1 MPSLVPPGRYP
12 SAAVFGRGRP
22 GGPGA
27 PAAAARLTGAVL
39 PGVSDVGAAVAEGT
53 G

>member
-12 SAAVFGRGRP
+12 SAAVFVRRRP

-27 PAAAARLTGAVL
+27 PAAARLAGTVL